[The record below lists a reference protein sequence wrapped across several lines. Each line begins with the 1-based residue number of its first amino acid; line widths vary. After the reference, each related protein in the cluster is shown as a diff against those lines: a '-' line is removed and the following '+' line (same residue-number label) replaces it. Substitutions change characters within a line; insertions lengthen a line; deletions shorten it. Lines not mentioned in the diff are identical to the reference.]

1 MIVPSTPPAG
11 GTLPDHNQAL
21 TAVDE
26 FSALAKER
34 MPGWLLS
41 ADNELKPKV
50 IQALLNHHRDE
61 AALATRLK
69 AITSPVAFARPLLI
83 KALTDLRLTGFDVD
97 RNVLVRIKRLSLN
110 PLGDAIKD
118 PVQFLLPRSLIPIV
132 NTTHMTL
139 LEAALQNVS
148 SAELSAELGGEA
160 FILERSNSQARSP
173 LSPLQFANLCRSLNL
188 GEQYQRYLKTVF
200 PAVETTGLIC
210 SPAVLPPSL
219 LLMKKPPRMA
229 GVTRRSWA
237 TLSAGRVTPCCSSGW
252 GRGPIALGRQGS
264 AGVQPQPV
272 VDQTRQWQLRPVPV
286 VRCLAVYRQG
296 QGGRNR
302 AALHGVHAP

>member
-11 GTLPDHNQAL
+11 GTLPDHDQAL

-41 ADNELKPKV
+41 ADSELKPKV

-61 AALATRLK
+61 AALAALLK
-69 AITSPVAFARPLLI
+69 AITSPVVFARPLLI
-83 KALTDLRLTGFDVD
+83 KALTDLRLNGFDVD

-148 SAELSAELGGEA
+148 SAELSDELGGEA
-160 FILERSNSQARSP
+160 FILERSDSQARSP
-173 LSPLQFANLCRSLNL
+173 LDPLQFANLCRSLNL

-200 PAVETTGLIC
+200 PAVETTG
-210 SPAVLPPSL
+210 
-219 LLMKKPPRMA
+219 
-229 GVTRRSWA
+229 G
-237 TLSAGRVTPCCSSGW
+237 
-252 GRGPIALGRQGS
+252 
-264 AGVQPQPV
+264 
-272 VDQTRQWQLRPVPV
+272 
-286 VRCLAVYRQG
+286 
-296 QGGRNR
+296 
-302 AALHGVHAP
+302 